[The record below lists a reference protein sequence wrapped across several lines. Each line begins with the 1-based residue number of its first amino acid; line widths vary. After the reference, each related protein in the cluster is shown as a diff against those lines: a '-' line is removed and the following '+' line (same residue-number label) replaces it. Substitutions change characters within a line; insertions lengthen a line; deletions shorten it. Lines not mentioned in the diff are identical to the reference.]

1 MKNVFEVKDTQE
13 LKLRI
18 ERLSNTTK
26 PNWGKMNASQML
38 SHCNVVYDMTY
49 QPNNFKKPNSI
60 KKWLLKTFL
69 KPIVVGPKPF
79 KKNGPTAPEFKISEP
94 RDFENE
100 KKRIINYINQTQQLG
115 KKHFE
120 NKENLSFGVL
130 TSKEW
135 NNLFYKHLDHH
146 LNQFGV

>member
-1 MKNVFEVKDTQE
+1 MKNVFDAKDTQE

-38 SHCNVVYDMTY
+38 SHCNVAYDMTY

-115 KKHFE
+115 KNYFE